1 MISPYAFAVVRTSKR
16 RQAKRSSATIIR
28 RLQRERLRNESI
40 RWFVVELIF
49 FGLLAALSAES
60 LFRAFAALRF
70 L

>member
-1 MISPYAFAVVRTSKR
+1 MISPYAFTVVRTSKR
-16 RQAKRSSATIIR
+16 RQAKRPSTTIR